1 MDDPYAEAAAA
12 AHADWVMQERAD
24 EWRHDTARQ
33 VRAAFIAGYGAGLA
47 AIEHWDGDAQQA
59 YERWREGM

>member
-1 MDDPYAEAAAA
+1 MDDEW
-12 AHADWVMQERAD
+12 HEVSRNADGVLTVR
-24 EWRHDTARQ
+24 RVPSLHDQ
-33 VRAAFIAGYGAGLA
+33 VRAAFIAGYDAGLA